1 MVILGSNRLGEQS
14 TFDGIHDRQVNECD
28 RLGVPWRLG
37 NHRKP
42 CQEIDDYAKHRR
54 VNPRRPHD
62 IGLSS
67 SECLNHNVGN
77 LNRVG
82 VQDRLWHTA
91 LLRSSMQ
98 PRAATIAPT
107 AASAE
112 QGITHRDLK
121 PGNVMVTKAGI
132 KVLDFGLEGG
142 TGFAP

>member
-1 MVILGSNRLGEQS
+1 
-14 TFDGIHDRQVNECD
+14 
-28 RLGVPWRLG
+28 
-37 NHRKP
+37 
-42 CQEIDDYAKHRR
+42 
-54 VNPRRPHD
+54 
-62 IGLSS
+62 
-67 SECLNHNVGN
+67 
-77 LNRVG
+77 